1 VSVAAAAA
9 PADRADDS
17 AIADR
22 LTALLFRNA
31 RLAQSVSIV
40 VSGLVAVLGFVTRP
54 GPVILAWWA
63 AMIGVSLLR
72 LGQAGRYARRDPAV
86 ADQSR
91 WRSEYVATTV
101 ATSLLWLVGGTAVMW
116 HNADPYRLL
125 AGLAMAGMV
134 AGAVPVL
141 GAVKEVFRWYAIPM
155 LVGVALVN
163 FLDEPALVHWVFGG
177 LSLVFLA
184 GALRSANFLNEV
196 LVDAMSLDLEK
207 SRMVGSLEVAR
218 QGAESA
224 NIAKTQFLATMSH
237 ELRTPLTGMLGMAEL
252 LCEGEVTESERKEYA
267 AIILSSGKSLLA
279 LLNDILDLSKVE
291 AGKMEIGLAD
301 FHPAQLLDEL
311 GTLFG
316 ETARR
321 KGVAIRIAWHAEP
334 TAHYV
339 SDPFRVRQM
348 LTNLIA
354 NAVKFTDQGSILIEG
369 REIGR
374 KGVVAELEF
383 SVTDTGMGIAP
394 EKIDLLFRPFSQV
407 DNSNARKSSGTGLG
421 LSIVRRI
428 AQLMDGDAGVTSEP
442 GKGSRFWIRLRAT
455 RMG

>member
-1 VSVAAAAA
+1 MNAQQAELEPEVAA
-9 PADRADDS
+9 
-17 AIADR
+17 R
-22 LTALLFRNA
+22 LTALLYRNA
-31 RLAQSVSIV
+31 RLGQAVNIV
-40 VSGLVAVLGFVTRP
+40 VSGAVALIGYWSRP
-54 GPVILAWWA
+54 GPVIALWWLA
-63 AMIGVSLLR
+63 MVLLSLLR
-72 LGQAGRYARRDPAV
+72 LRQASQYSRRDPARNDDAQWHV
-86 ADQSR
+86 A
-91 WRSEYVATTV
+91 YLNTTA
-101 ATSLLWLVGGTAVMW
+101 ATSLLWVVGEVAVMW
-116 HNADPYRLL
+116 HNTDPFRLL
-125 AGLAMAGMV
+125 TGLAIAGMV

-141 GAVKEVFRWYAIPM
+141 GAVKRAFRVYAVPM
-155 LVGVALVN
+155 LLGVALVN
-163 FLDEPALVHWVFGG
+163 FLDSAEFVHTVLGA

-184 GALRSANFLNEV
+184 GAIRSANFLHDV
-196 LVDAMSLDLEK
+196 LVDAMALDLEK
-207 SRMVGSLEVAR
+207 GRMVKSLEMAR
-218 QGAESA
+218 VEAESA

-267 AIILSSGKSLLA
+267 AIILGSGKSLLA

-301 FHPAQLLDEL
+301 FHPAQMLDEL
-311 GTLFG
+311 GALFN
-316 ETARR
+316 EMARR
-321 KGVAIRIAWHAEP
+321 KGVTLTMQWHANP
-334 TAHYV
+334 GAQYV

-354 NAVKFTDQGSILIEG
+354 NAVKFTEHGTILVEG
-369 REIGR
+369 REIAR
-374 KGVVAELEF
+374 QGVLADLEF

-394 EKIDLLFRPFSQV
+394 EKLELLFKPFSQV

-428 AQLMDGDAGVTSEP
+428 AQLMDGDAGVSSEP

>member
-1 VSVAAAAA
+1 MAAGTNAQDDPEIAA
-9 PADRADDS
+9 
-17 AIADR
+17 R
-22 LTALLFRNA
+22 LTALLYRNA
-31 RLAQSVSIV
+31 PIAQSANIV
-40 VSGLVAVLGFVTRP
+40 VSALVALLGFVSRP
-54 GPVILAWWA
+54 GPVILIWWA
-63 AMIGVSLLR
+63 FLVAVSLLR
-72 LGQAGRYARRDPAV
+72 LAHAAQYARRDRAV
-86 ADQSR
+86 KDDRR
-91 WRSEYVATTV
+91 WRSRYLATTM
-101 ATSLLWLVGGTAVMW
+101 ASAALWLVGAAAVMW

-125 AGLAMAGMV
+125 VGLAIAGMV
-134 AGAVPVL
+134 AGAVPAL
-141 GAVKEVFRWYAIPM
+141 GAVKQVFRCYAIPM

-163 FLDEPALVHWVFGG
+163 FLDDAALVRWVFGA

-196 LVDAMSLDLEK
+196 LVEAMSLDLEK
-207 SRMVGSLEVAR
+207 DRMVGSLEVAR
-218 QGAESA
+218 IGAESA

-267 AIILSSGKSLLA
+267 GIILNSGKSLLA

-301 FHPAQLLDEL
+301 FHPAQLLDEV
-311 GTLFG
+311 GALFG

-321 KGVAIRIAWHAEP
+321 KGVALRIQWHAEP

-354 NAVKFTDQGSILIEG
+354 NAVKFTEQGTIVIEG
-369 REIGR
+369 RELSR
-374 KGVVAELEF
+374 KGVIADLEF
-383 SVTDTGMGIAP
+383 SVTDTGVGIAP
-394 EKIDLLFRPFSQV
+394 EKIEMLFKPFSQV

-428 AQLMDGDAGVTSEP
+428 AQLMEGDAGVASEP

>member
-1 VSVAAAAA
+1 M
-9 PADRADDS
+9 
-17 AIADR
+17 IA
-22 LTALLFRNA
+22 
-31 RLAQSVSIV
+31 
-40 VSGLVAVLGFVTRP
+40 
-54 GPVILAWWA
+54 
-63 AMIGVSLLR
+63 VSLLR
-72 LGQAGRYARRDPAV
+72 LRQAAQYGRRDPSARDD
-86 ADQSR
+86 AR
-91 WRSEYVATTV
+91 WRTAYLRTTV
-101 ATSLLWLVGGTAVMW
+101 ASSILWLLGGASVMW
-116 HNADPYRLL
+116 HNADAYRLL
-125 AGLAMAGMV
+125 TGLAMAGMV
-134 AGAVPVL
+134 AGAIPVL
-141 GAVKEVFRWYAIPM
+141 GAVKRVFRAYAVPM
-155 LVGVALVN
+155 LVGTAIVN
-163 FLDEPALVHWVFGG
+163 FLDAAELVHWIFGG
-177 LSLVFLA
+177 FALVFLA
-184 GALRSANFLNEV
+184 GALRSANFLNEM
-196 LVDAMSLDLEK
+196 LVDAMALDLEK
-207 SRMVGSLEVAR
+207 DRMVGSLEAAR
-218 QGAESA
+218 MEAESA

-301 FHPAQLLDEL
+301 FHPAQLLEEL
-311 GTLFG
+311 GTLFS

-321 KGVAIRIAWHAEP
+321 KGVVVTVAWHAEA

-354 NAVKFTDQGSILIEG
+354 NAVKFTDRGSILVEG
-369 REIGR
+369 REVGR
-374 KGVVAELEF
+374 KGVVADLEF
-383 SVTDTGMGIAP
+383 SVTDTGVGIPA
-394 EKIDLLFRPFSQV
+394 EKIELLFKPFSQV

-428 AQLMDGDAGVTSEP
+428 AQLMEGDAGVASEP